1 MTDTDAIRVGMPLDE
16 FIKAINDQPFELI
29 NGEMI
34 EKMPNVAGH
43 TMMIRLFRRLIEAFV
58 DNLGLGYVFA
68 ESTYVLPEK
77 YDSNWVKGSRIPDVV
92 FYEKQRLD
100 AYMSEVEDWDQKPF
114 LLVPDLVIEVLSPN
128 DSYTAVDEKVDA
140 YRQDGVRLIWLVDP
154 QRKKVAVHRI
164 ADIQPEIK
172 TRDTTLSGEDVLP
185 GFTARLTDIFKDA
198 S

>member
-128 DSYTAVDEKVDA
+128 DSYMAVDEKVDA
-140 YRQDGVRLIWLVDP
+140 YRHDGVRLIWLVDP

-164 ADIQPEIK
+164 ADIQPEIL
-172 TRDTTLSGEDVLP
+172 TRDKTLSGEDVLP

>member
-1 MTDTDAIRVGMPLDE
+1 MTDVIREGMAMDD

-29 NGEMI
+29 NGERI
-34 EKMPNVAGH
+34 DKMPNVAGH

-58 DNLGLGYVFA
+58 DGLGLGYVFA
-68 ESTYVLPEK
+68 ESTYVLREK
-77 YDSNWVKGSRIPDVV
+77 YDSNWVKGSRIPDVAY
-92 FYEKQRLD
+92 YEKDRLD

-114 LLVPDLVIEVLSPN
+114 LLVPDLVVEVLSPN

-154 QRKKVAVHRI
+154 ARKKVTVHRLVN
-164 ADIQPEIK
+164 IQPEIK
-172 TRDTTLSGEDVLP
+172 TRDTTLSGETVLP
-185 GFTARLTDIFKDA
+185 DFSVPLSEVFEGDA